1 MGICVNVNCGLGVA
15 IVVVV
20 LMMKLQE
27 EQTLC
32 KHSTPSQSLNASY
45 DMKHAMT

>member
-20 LMMKLQE
+20 PKMKLQE

-32 KHSTPSQSLNASY
+32 KHFPTALNP
-45 DMKHAMT
+45 